1 MFAFFAAKWLLVAD
15 FNTVVIKNCHKHIS
29 PHLYNAIIIGSG
41 FGGTMTAHALVN
53 AGLKVLMLE
62 RGDWVPRGPQNW
74 APEASVDLTPFYSME
89 TPYRILAGGNKDI
102 MGAYSCVG
110 GPSVFYG
117 GVSFRFREADFETA
131 PEIIGDAAAVWPYS
145 YADLEPYYTRAEQ
158 ILNVAGEAASD
169 PTEPFRS
176 APYPQQLNSLSDT
189 SQMIVTAARG
199 LGLRPFRLPLAI
211 NFSCHHQRKPCAACT
226 TCDTFA
232 CAIEAKNDLATCV
245 LPNLIAKGLELKTN
259 FVVTRLLSTDRR
271 ITAVECFEK
280 STNEKRI
287 FPAELFI
294 LAAGALGSPHLLLA
308 SDLARLN
315 PGGQTIGR
323 YLMRHCNA
331 IVFGFFPRPP
341 NPARQF
347 HKQVGIHDFYFGHP
361 SIKNPKG
368 KLGSMQQLQTPPVGL
383 VQAHLPKPFGQLL
396 SPAVEHLTGL
406 LVMAEDQP
414 QHSNHVAIDRSQSDR
429 FGLPQLTITHHYTK
443 RDLAACGALIKKA
456 KQILRRAG
464 AIFFYVHHIKTFS
477 HAVGTVRMGKDPNTS
492 ALDEFCQFRGVDNL
506 YVVDGS
512 FMPTSAG
519 LNPSLTISAN
529 ALRVGEYISHHWR

>member
-1 MFAFFAAKWLLVAD
+1 
-15 FNTVVIKNCHKHIS
+15 
-29 PHLYNAIIIGSG
+29 LYDAIIIGSG
-41 FGGTMTAHALVN
+41 FGGAMTAHALVN
-53 AGLKVLMLE
+53 SGLKVLMLE
-62 RGDWVPRGPQNW
+62 RGGWVPRGPQNW
-74 APEASVDLTPFYSME
+74 APNASVDLTPFYSME
-89 TPYRILAGGNKDI
+89 TPYRILAGGNRDL

-117 GVSFRFREADFETA
+117 GVSFRFREADFETD
-131 PEIIGDAAAVWPYS
+131 PEIIGDSAAAWPYS

-176 APYPQQLNSLSDT
+176 APFPQQLNSLSDT
-189 SQMIVTAARG
+189 SQMIATAARG

-211 NFSCHHQRKPCAACT
+211 NYSSNHQRTPCVACT

-245 LPNLIAKGLELKTN
+245 LPNLIAKGLELKTT
-259 FVVTRLLSTDRR
+259 FVVTRLLSKDRR

-280 STNEKRI
+280 STSQKRT
-287 FPAELFI
+287 FHAQAFI

-308 SDLARLN
+308 SDLTRLN
-315 PGGQTIGR
+315 PGGHTVGR

-341 NPARQF
+341 NPAQQF
-347 HKQVGIHDFYFGHP
+347 HKQLGIHDFYFGHP
-361 SIKNPKG
+361 SIKNPAG

-383 VQAHLPKPFGQLL
+383 VRAHLPKAFGQLL

-414 QHSNHVAIDRSQSDR
+414 QYGNHVAIDSNRTDR
-429 FGLPQLTITHHYTK
+429 FGLPQLAITHHYTA
-443 RDLAACGALIKKA
+443 RDLAACNALIKKA

-464 AIFFYVHHIKTFS
+464 ARFCYVHHIKTFS
-477 HAVGTVRMGKDPNTS
+477 HAVGTVRMGKDPRTS
-492 ALDEFCQFRGVDNL
+492 ALDEFCRFRGADNL

-529 ALRVGEYISHHWR
+529 ALRVGEYISHHWL